1 MTKRPGSLIQVAY
14 AVQKWLW
21 RVIRPNTRGVKV
33 MLFNTEGAIMLI
45 RNSYGRSEQFVLP
58 GGGVRPFE
66 HLHAAAARE
75 VREELGLTAQ
85 ELEFRSRH
93 LSNAEGKRDEIH
105 LFEALAH
112 GEPKL
117 DGLELVEARW
127 FHLDKIPEGTS
138 PATRRRIEEYLGERQ
153 PDGSW

>member
-1 MTKRPGSLIQVAY
+1 MTKRPGSLIQVTY

-66 HLHAAAARE
+66 QLEAAAVRE
-75 VREELGLTAQ
+75 VDACITGVRFAT
-85 ELEFRSRH
+85 
-93 LSNAEGKRDEIH
+93 K
-105 LFEALAH
+105 
-112 GEPKL
+112 
-117 DGLELVEARW
+117 AR
-127 FHLDKIPEGTS
+127 KKSG
-138 PATRRRIEEYLGERQ
+138 G
-153 PDGSW
+153 